1 MQCVVFS
8 GTGKLVALRVRC
20 EGFQAVIGRVEPVIG
35 RSYPANIRTGCRLHF
50 LFSLFHFFFMVS
62 TIRKHYTWVN
72 ERKGGGLRDCG
83 ERVKETSN
91 LSKGEEVSHKR
102 DIGKE

>member
-1 MQCVVFS
+1 
-8 GTGKLVALRVRC
+8 
-20 EGFQAVIGRVEPVIG
+20 
-35 RSYPANIRTGCRLHF
+35 
-50 LFSLFHFFFMVS
+50 MVS

-72 ERKGGGLRDCG
+72 ERKEGGLRDCG